1 MTTKKCT
8 KKRDARA
15 KLFSNFFFF
24 EATARVSKYGTW
36 KKWIFTSIK
45 RELHVSTSYE
55 FLDKLFLGKFYT
67 AGKREGIS
75 IASPTRT
82 RLRQL
87 YTSSPSISLK
97 DNRASEIHY
106 VARVNIA
113 CREEGDPLSRATRAA
128 TKTSICKV
136 YALGGDLDGY
146 EGLEGH
152 AHSSGG
158 KSPTIAA

>member
-1 MTTKKCT
+1 M
-8 KKRDARA
+8 
-15 KLFSNFFFF
+15 
-24 EATARVSKYGTW
+24 
-36 KKWIFTSIK
+36 
-45 RELHVSTSYE
+45 
-55 FLDKLFLGKFYT
+55 DKLFLGKFYI

-113 CREEGDPLSRATRAA
+113 CREEGDPLSTMSCLSSHAEIFMRARAFRLLNYLW
-128 TKTSICKV
+128 KEWGTSRSLHTNVKIFKSCNLLHEKLQHLHLFEV
-136 YALGGDLDGY
+136 WGELAY
-146 EGLEGH
+146 
-152 AHSSGG
+152 SG
-158 KSPTIAA
+158 